1 MFIEELYAVSINENA
16 TEFEFISVGKKGS
29 IKRVIR
35 FTKTPLPNF
44 YNLGF
49 GDKIQDSDYVDDKV
63 VTDNGDTEK
72 ILATIASTIFVFT
85 EKYPNSYILLLSQN
99 LGILRL
105 YRIAISKFF
114 ARVSI
119 DFEVLGMP
127 EGDKLWKKFKLNT
140 HYVCFLIHRN
150 TKFNDIKTD

>member
-1 MFIEELYAVSINENA
+1 M
-16 TEFEFISVGKKGS
+16 
-29 IKRVIR
+29 
-35 FTKTPLPNF
+35 
-44 YNLGF
+44 
-49 GDKIQDSDYVDDKV
+49 
-63 VTDNGDTEK
+63 
-72 ILATIASTIFVFT
+72 
-85 EKYPNSYILLLSQN
+85 
-99 LGILRL
+99 
-105 YRIAISKFF
+105 AISKFF